1 MENGS
6 IYFQLL
12 YRHDE
17 IVEKCD
23 LMGFDDYL
31 MMI

>member
-1 MENGS
+1 MVLFTSNYS
-6 IYFQLL
+6 TDYN
-12 YRHDE
+12 E